1 MAENT
6 QIEHS
11 ISGDDGGNQRP
22 STGPSRLAGFTVFA
36 SVALPILAAYVVF
49 YTGIGIPSDT
59 VNQGELLKPAQQVAE
74 LDLIERDGQRINLSD
89 EEPKWRYL
97 IVADEKCAGECEKL
111 LYTTRQVHIRLAEK
125 APRVERLLVTGE
137 PLTEL
142 RHQDLASQHPL
153 LRFSMADS
161 QQVERWLAD
170 SDHAQLA
177 RPSVLLVDQNG
188 FAMMVYNNRHTGNQI
203 LKDIKRLLKYSYE
216 K

>member
-1 MAENT
+1 MAENIQT
-6 QIEHS
+6 EHS
-11 ISGDDGGNQRP
+11 TNGGEGVNQRP
-22 STGPSRLAGFTVFA
+22 TSGPSRLAGFTVFA

-49 YTGIGIPSDT
+49 YTGIGMPSST

-89 EEPKWRYL
+89 AEPRWRYL

-125 APRVERLLVTGE
+125 ASRVERLLVTGE

-142 RHQDLASQHPL
+142 RHGELAGQHPL
-153 LRFSMADS
+153 LRFSSVDM
-161 QQVERWLAD
+161 QQVDQWLAD
-170 SDHAQLA
+170 SDHAQLV

-188 FAMMVYNNRHTGNQI
+188 FAMMVYDNRHTGNQI